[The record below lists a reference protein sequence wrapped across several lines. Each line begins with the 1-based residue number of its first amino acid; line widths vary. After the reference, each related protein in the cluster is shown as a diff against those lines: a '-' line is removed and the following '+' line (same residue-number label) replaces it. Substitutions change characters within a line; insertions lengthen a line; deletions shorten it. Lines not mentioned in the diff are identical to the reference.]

1 MPSKTSY
8 LKRQILETVFAHNG
22 HYIRA
27 SKSYMTLSHG
37 TNGHRTLIFIKI
49 IDNNGVA
56 IFVFV
61 KLIGIVIRCPS
72 HVHRCP
78 SLCYYSLGVCHT
90 NIWRSYPITLEVIHF
105 FQSNKMQ
112 KQPNSNH
119 YRKLYL
125 LLHWSQ
131 HIQIYT
137 VWVKI
142 WYHQMSICQ
151 RHTNIL

>member
-61 KLIGIVIRCPS
+61 KLIGIVIRYPS

-105 FQSNKMQ
+105 FFSQTRCK
-112 KQPNSNH
+112 NSQIPTITVNCTFCCIGLNI
-119 YRKLYL
+119 YRY
-125 LLHWSQ
+125 
-131 HIQIYT
+131 IQYE
-137 VWVKI
+137 
-142 WYHQMSICQ
+142 
-151 RHTNIL
+151 